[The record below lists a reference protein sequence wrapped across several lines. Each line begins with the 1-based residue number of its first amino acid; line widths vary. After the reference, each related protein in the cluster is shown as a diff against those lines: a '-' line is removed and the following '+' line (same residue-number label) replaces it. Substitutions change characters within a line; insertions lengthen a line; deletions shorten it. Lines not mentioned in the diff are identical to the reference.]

1 MRAMSN
7 LETVQSFYSGAA
19 AGDLD
24 AIRSILA
31 PRLIWSQT
39 PGFPNAKTYHTPDE
53 VMDGVFSTL
62 DGEWEGFKGVPHE
75 FIDGGDQVVVLGTY
89 SGTVE
94 GDRAVVR
101 GAVRPRSPVD
111 GDLIVQMRQYTDTAL
126 VHAAWK

>member
-1 MRAMSN
+1 MTAMSN
-7 LETVQSFYSGAA
+7 LETVQVFYSGAA

-53 VMDGVFSTL
+53 VMDGVFNTL

-75 FIDGGDQVVVLGTY
+75 FIDGGDQIVVLGTY
-89 SGTVE
+89 SGTSKAT
-94 GDRAVVR
+94 G
-101 GAVRPRSPVD
+101 RSFEAPFAHVFTVD

>member
-1 MRAMSN
+1 MSAMSN
-7 LETVQSFYSGAA
+7 LETVQVFYSGAA

-39 PGFPNAKTYHTPDE
+39 PGFPNAKTFHTPDE
-53 VMDGVFSTL
+53 VMDGVFNTL
-62 DGEWEGFKGVPHE
+62 DGEWEGFEQAPFAHV
-75 FIDGGDQVVVLGTY
+75 FT
-89 SGTVE
+89 
-94 GDRAVVR
+94 
-101 GAVRPRSPVD
+101 VD